1 MSEEFARTIHKQR
14 RTDETHLRLDGVG
27 AEVVAFIKQY
37 VAEANAQ
44 GVVVGMSGGIDSTLS
59 AMLAVEALGP
69 ERVLGLGLPCNKS
82 NRENANEAQ
91 KMADI
96 LGIEFRE
103 VQLRPLLDVFEDLIA
118 PNIESGVDKHAVGNV
133 IARLRMICLYYAA
146 NTRSLLVLGTANR
159 TERLLGY
166 FTKHGDGGTDL
177 CPLGNLYKTEVRALA
192 YEMGIPRRI
201 IHKEPTAGFWA
212 GQTDSEE
219 LGASYDVIDSLLKRT
234 VDDDELVE
242 VAVDSLRIDRSTA
255 DSIVEMVT
263 QSLHKRRR
271 PLTAEISVHRS

>member
-1 MSEEFARTIHKQR
+1 MSEEFARTIRKQR

-37 VAEANAQ
+37 VAETNAQ
-44 GVVVGMSGGIDSTLS
+44 GVIVGMSGGIDSTLT
-59 AMLAVEALGP
+59 AMLAVEALGS

-91 KMADI
+91 KIADV

-118 PNIESGVDKHAVGNV
+118 PNIESDVDKHAVGNV
-133 IARLRMICLYYAA
+133 IARLRMTCLYYAA

-212 GQTDSEE
+212 GQTDIEE
-219 LGASYDVIDSLLKRT
+219 LGASYDMIDSLLKRT
-234 VDDDELVE
+234 VDDDEPVE

-255 DSIVEMVT
+255 DSIIEMFT

-271 PLTAEISVHRS
+271 PLTAEISARR